1 MEDLKL
7 PIALVIAM
15 VAQIAGGVWW
25 VSKQAATIEDLKAN
39 VSQMSSRMAIEQ
51 TVNMRRDVE
60 RNKEEVKE
68 LWKSVDSLT
77 AVMTRQVQLTGRIS
91 TLEREM
97 QIFSR
102 DHFRTLGH
110 DPNAR

>member
-15 VAQIAGGVWW
+15 VAQIVGGVWW
-25 VSKQAATIEDLKAN
+25 VSKQTATLEALKENIA
-39 VSQMSSRMAIEQ
+39 
-51 TVNMRRDVE
+51 
-60 RNKEEVKE
+60 RNTEEVEE
-68 LWKSVDSLT
+68 LWKSVDSLA
-77 AVMTRQVQLTGRIS
+77 AVMTRQVELTGRLS

-102 DHFRTLGH
+102 GHFRTLGQ